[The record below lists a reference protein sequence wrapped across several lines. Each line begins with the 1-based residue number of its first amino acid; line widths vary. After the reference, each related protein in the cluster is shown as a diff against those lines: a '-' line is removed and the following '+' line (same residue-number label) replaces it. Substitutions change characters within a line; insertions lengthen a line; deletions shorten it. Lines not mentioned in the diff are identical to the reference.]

1 MKKAEAKAR
10 IEELREKTAYYA
22 KKYYDEDAPEISD
35 FEYDMLLVE
44 LRNLEKEYPEF
55 ITKDSLTQKVG
66 GTAKEGFTKVE
77 HEVPLQS
84 LQDIFDFEELKEFD
98 ERVRKQ
104 AEESHIELNY
114 VVETK
119 IDGLSAALEYKQGKF
134 IRGATRGNGLIGEDV
149 TQNLK
154 TIPTI
159 PMTLPEAIDITV
171 RGEVFIETKAFEEM
185 NAEREVLEQPLF
197 ANARNAAAGS
207 LRQLDSKITAERP
220 LSIYIFNVQKIEGKE
235 FSSHYEE
242 LNYLETLG
250 FTVNPVRIYCKTIE
264 EAITAIEKIGE
275 DRETLSFGIDGAV
288 VKVDDLR
295 LREILGST
303 YKTPRWAI
311 AYKYPPEKKE
321 TILKDIVCQ
330 VGRTGAITP
339 MAILEPVKVAGSTIS
354 KTTLH
359 NEDFIKEKGLKIGDT
374 VVIQKQ
380 GDVIPEVVDVI
391 PSKRSGEE
399 TEFVMPTTCPVCG
412 APAVREEGEAILR
425 CTGIECSAK
434 ALRNIEH
441 FVSKEAM
448 DIDGL
453 GYSIVEQ
460 LIEKGLIHSIA
471 DIYTLTLEQVSSL
484 KKNGKKFAQNLIEA
498 IEASK
503 TRDLHKLIT
512 ALGIRHVGAKMAKSL
527 AKSYKT
533 MDNLMEA
540 SVESLIMKNDV
551 GEITAQSI
559 YDFFRQEQTIDLIQK
574 LKEAG
579 VNMNAIEE
587 GSFDNRFEG
596 KIFVLT
602 GSLEAFTREEASDI
616 IEKFGGKTS
625 GSVSKKTSYL
635 LAGEEAGSKLTK
647 AQTLGIPILTEAEF
661 TEMIQ

>member
-1 MKKAEAKAR
+1 MKKAEAKER
-10 IEELREKTAYYA
+10 IEELRKKTAYYA
-22 KKYYDEDAPEISD
+22 EKYYDEDAPEISD
-35 FEYDMLLVE
+35 FEYDMLMLE
-44 LRNLEKEYPEF
+44 LRSLEKEFPEF

-66 GTAKEGFTKVE
+66 GTVKEGFTKVE

-84 LQDIFDFEELKEFD
+84 LQDIFEFEELREFD

-104 AEESHIELNY
+104 AEESHIELHY

-134 IRGATRGNGLIGEDV
+134 VRGATRGNGLIGEDV

-154 TIPTI
+154 TLPTI
-159 PMTLPEAIDITV
+159 PMNLPEPIDITV
-171 RGEVFIETKAFEEM
+171 RGEVFINIKDFEEM
-185 NAEREVLEQPLF
+185 NAQREVLEQPLF

-207 LRQLDSKITAERP
+207 LRQLDSKVTAERP
-220 LSIYIFNVQKIEGKE
+220 LSIYIFNVQKIEGKD
-235 FSSHYEE
+235 FTSHYEE

-264 EAITAIEKIGE
+264 EAISAIEKIGE

-288 VKVDDLR
+288 IKVDDLK

-321 TILKDIVCQ
+321 TKLKDIICQ

-391 PSKRSGEE
+391 TSKRTGEE
-399 TEFVMPTTCPVCG
+399 TSFVMPTTCPVCG

-471 DIYTLTLEQVSSL
+471 DIYMLTLEEISSL
-484 KKNGKKFAQNLIEA
+484 KKNGKKFAQNLIDA
-498 IEASK
+498 IEVSK

-540 SVESLIMKNDV
+540 SVESLVMKNDI

-579 VNMNAIEE
+579 VNMTAEEE
-587 GSFDNRFEG
+587 GEFDNRFEG
-596 KIFVLT
+596 MTFVLT
-602 GSLEAFTREEASDI
+602 GSLENFTREQASDI

-625 GSVSKKTSYL
+625 GSVSKKTSYV

-647 AQTLGIPILTEAEF
+647 AQNLGVTILTEAEF